1 MKTANKV
8 IEIIYTIVIAKR
20 REFMECN
27 AKITILKILESFPQE
42 VKEVFV
48 ACVAFGEL
56 KKQVE
61 QQ

>member
-1 MKTANKV
+1 
-8 IEIIYTIVIAKR
+8 
-20 REFMECN
+20 MECN